1 MTAPACLKGVILA
14 MAFLLSLDAA
24 APGASRLGVSIVTD
38 RKPGLGATHGLRK
51 LEAALAARKVACRR
65 VGAVADALGQTV
77 VVAGLAQGR
86 GPAAEALRAQGVPRP
101 TGPEALVVR
110 RAAINGRKGLLAAG
124 SDDRGLMYALLD
136 VADRVGWAA
145 DPADPFSEVRDVAER
160 PCVVERAL
168 SVYTMHRGHF
178 ESFFYD
184 EAYWARYLDLLARSR
199 FNSFVLIFGYEN
211 GGYFAPPYPYFFDL
225 DEFPGIRVQGITAE
239 KQRRNLDALNHLIR
253 MTHERG
259 LSFTVGIWDHIY
271 RGGVQGRTDHARRPT
286 PGLVWGLTADKLVP
300 YTRVALARFLKL
312 VPGIDAI
319 QFRMHGE
326 SGLKR
331 GEMPPFWEAVYGVV
345 KAARPGLRFD
355 ARAKNFPDALI
366 DKALGMGIPIRITT
380 KYWAEQMGL
389 PFHPTHVN
397 RQNQRDR
404 RHGYA
409 DLLRYPKRYDVHWR
423 LWNGGTTRILLWGD
437 PDYARR
443 FAASTHLYD
452 GQGFEVNEMLATKMQ
467 DQPHDME
474 PFPLLGAEHRY
485 TDYEFERYWHF
496 YQVFGRLGYNP
507 ETPPEV
513 WQREFTRRFGEAA
526 HAIERGL
533 HRASQV
539 LPRIVATCFPY
550 KRFPTTRGW
559 VEKQRREDLPEYARA
574 EGSDTQQFLSIDEAA
589 RLHLAGEES
598 AKLHPLRN
606 SEWYATVAAEVLEA
620 VAEAEKRIGDRRSK
634 EFASTMV
641 DLRILANLALY
652 HSRRIHAGLAW
663 SFYRHSRDLSALDD
677 AIRDEA
683 HAIEAWQRIV
693 EAAGDVY
700 HHDLMFG
707 RRSAGLSGHWR
718 NELEALKRGLAK
730 LREHRKKAR
739 PTGLD
744 AGPRIA
750 HVPVRRSAPG
760 KAILIRA
767 TVGGR
772 NGLRDARVRVAG
784 KGGETSIPMEKAAEF
799 LYCVEI
805 PAAAVAEGLSY
816 FIEATDGA
824 GRRARWPAEPVA
836 VTVTT
841 DADPPALTH
850 TPIASAPAERPLTV
864 AATVRDPA
872 GVKWVRLRYRSV
884 TQFDDYRTLEMEPTG
899 NGGGYRAVVPAEHI
913 PARWDFMYFFEVM
926 DRVGNGRIYPDFERE
941 TPYIVVKLQRAEEP

>member
-1 MTAPACLKGVILA
+1 MTAPACLKGVMLT
-14 MAFLLSLDAA
+14 MAFLLSLGVA
-24 APGASRLGVSIVTD
+24 APGASRPAVSIVAD
-38 RKPGLGATHGLRK
+38 PKPGAGAEHGLRK
-51 LEAALAARKVACRR
+51 LEAALAARKVACQR
-65 VGAVADALGQTV
+65 VGAVADARGEMV
-77 VVAGLAQGR
+77 AVAGLAQGT
-86 GPAAEALRAQGVPRP
+86 GPAAEQLKAQSVAAP

-110 RAAINGRKGLLAAG
+110 RAAMSGRKGLLVAG

-145 DPADPFSEVRDVAER
+145 GPADPFSEVRNAAER
-160 PCVVERAL
+160 PYVVERAL

-199 FNSFVLIFGYEN
+199 FNTFVLIFGYEN
-211 GGYFAPPYPYFFDL
+211 GGYFAPPYPHFFDL
-225 DEFPGIRVQGITAE
+225 AEFPDVRVQGITAE
-239 KQRRNLDALNHLIR
+239 KQKRNLDALNRLIR
-253 MTHERG
+253 MAHERG
-259 LSFTVGIWDHIY
+259 LTFTVGIWDHIY

-312 VPGIDAI
+312 VPDIDAV

-345 KAARPGLRFD
+345 KAVRPGLRLD

-366 DKALGMGIPIRITT
+366 DKALEMGIPIRITT

-443 FAASTHLYD
+443 FAASTHLYG
-452 GQGFEVNEMLATKMQ
+452 GQGFEVNEPLATKMQ
-467 DQPHDME
+467 DQPHDMQ

-485 TDYEFERYWHF
+485 TGYEFERYWHF

-507 ETPPEV
+507 ETAPEV
-513 WQREFTRRFGEAA
+513 WRREFARRVGEAA
-526 HAIERGL
+526 PAIERGL

-589 RLHLAGEES
+589 RLHLADGES

-606 SEWYATVAAEVLEA
+606 SDWYARVAAEVLAA
-620 VAEAEKRIGDRRSK
+620 VAEAEKQIGDRRSK
-634 EFASTMV
+634 EFASTLV
-641 DLRILANLALY
+641 DLRILAHLALY

-663 SFYRHSRDLSALDD
+663 SFYRHSRDLHALDD
-677 AIRDEA
+677 AIRHEGD
-683 HAIEAWQRIV
+683 AIEAWQQIV

-707 RRSAGLSGHWR
+707 RRGAGLSGHWKD
-718 NELEALKRGLAK
+718 ELEALKRGLAK
-730 LREHRKKAR
+730 LREHRSKAR

-750 HVPVRRSAPG
+750 HVPVPRSAPG

-767 TVGGR
+767 TIGGKD
-772 NGLRDARVRVAG
+772 GLREARVGVTG
-784 KGGETSIPMEKAAEF
+784 KNGETFVAMKKTAEF
-799 LYCVEI
+799 LHCAEI

-824 GRRARWPAEPVA
+824 GHRTRWPTEPVA
-836 VTVTT
+836 VTVTS
-841 DADPPALTH
+841 DGEPPTLTH
-850 TPIASAPAERPLTV
+850 TPIASAPAEKPLTV
-864 AATVRDPA
+864 TATVRDPA

-884 TQFDDYRTLEMEPTG
+884 TQFDDYRSLPMVPTDRDG
-899 NGGGYRAVVPAEHI
+899 EYRAVVPGEHI
-913 PARWDFMYFFEVM
+913 PATWDFMYFFEAM
-926 DRVGNGRIYPDFERE
+926 DRAGNGRIYPDFERE
-941 TPYIVVKLQRAEEP
+941 TPYIIVELQRSQEP

>member
-1 MTAPACLKGVILA
+1 MTTPACLKGVMLT
-14 MAFLLSLDAA
+14 MAFVLSLDAA
-24 APGASRLGVSIVTD
+24 APGANRPAVSIVAD
-38 RKPGLGATHGLRK
+38 PKPGAGAEHGLRK
-51 LEAALAARKVACRR
+51 LEAALAARKVACQR
-65 VGAVADALGQTV
+65 VGAVADARGQV
-77 VVAGLAQGR
+77 LVAAGLARGT
-86 GPAAEALRAQGVPRP
+86 GPAAEQLKAQGVAAP

-110 RAAINGRKGLLAAG
+110 RAAMSGRKGLLVAG

-136 VADRVGWAA
+136 VGDRVGWAA
-145 DPADPFSEVRDVAER
+145 DPADPFSEVRDAAER
-160 PCVVERAL
+160 PYVVERAL

-178 ESFFYD
+178 ESFFYG
-184 EAYWARYLDLLARSR
+184 EAYWARYLDLLARNR
-199 FNSFVLIFGYEN
+199 FNTFVLIFGYEN

-225 DEFPGIRVQGITAE
+225 DEFADIRVQGITAE
-239 KQRRNLDALNHLIR
+239 KQEQNLDALNRLIR
-253 MTHERG
+253 MAHERG
-259 LSFTVGIWDHIY
+259 LSFTLGIWDHTY
-271 RGGVQGRTDHARRPT
+271 RGGVQGRTDHAKRPT
-286 PGLVWGLTADKLVP
+286 PGLVWGLKADKLVP
-300 YTRVALARFLKL
+300 YTKAALARFLRL
-312 VPGIDAI
+312 VPDIDAI

-326 SGLKR
+326 SGLQR

-345 KAARPGLRFD
+345 KAVRPGMRFD

-366 DKALGMGIPIRITT
+366 DKALEMGIPIRITT

-409 DLLRYPKRYDVHWR
+409 DLLRYPKRYNVHWR

-443 FAASTHLYD
+443 FSSSTHLYG
-452 GQGFEVNEMLATKMQ
+452 GQGFEVNEPLATKMQ
-467 DQPHDME
+467 DQPHDMQ

-513 WQREFTRRFGEAA
+513 WRREFERRFGEAA
-526 HAIERGL
+526 PAVERGL

-550 KRFPTTRGW
+550 QRFPTTRGW

-606 SEWYATVAAEVLEA
+606 REWYARVAAEVLEA

-641 DLRILANLALY
+641 DLRILASLALY
-652 HSRRIHAGLAW
+652 HSRRIHAALAW
-663 SFYRHSRDLSALDD
+663 AFWRHARDLHALDD
-677 AIRDEA
+677 AIRHES
-683 HAIEAWQRIV
+683 HAIEAWQQLV
-693 EAAGDVY
+693 EAAGAVY

-707 RRSAGLSGHWR
+707 RRSAGLSGHWKD
-718 NELEALKRGLAK
+718 ELEALKRGLAK

-750 HVPVRRSAPG
+750 HVPVRRGAPG
-760 KAILIRA
+760 KAIQIHA
-767 TVGGR
+767 TLG
-772 NGLRDARVRVAG
+772 G
-784 KGGETSIPMEKAAEF
+784 KGGLREARVGVAGRGGETFVAMKKTAEAI
-799 LYCVEI
+799 YSAEI

-824 GRRARWPAEPVA
+824 GRRARWPAEPLA
-836 VTVTT
+836 VTVTSDT
-841 DADPPALTH
+841 EPPMLTH
-850 TPIASAPAERPLTV
+850 TPVASAPAEKPLTV
-864 AATVRDPA
+864 TATVRDPA

-884 TQFDDYRTLEMEPTG
+884 TQFDDYRSLAMEPTDKDG
-899 NGGGYRAVVPAEHI
+899 EYRAVVPAEHV
-913 PARWDFMYFFEVM
+913 PAKWDFMYFFEVM
-926 DRVGNGRIYPDFERE
+926 DHAGNGRIYPDFGRV
-941 TPYIVVKLQRAEEP
+941 TPYIIVKLQRAEEP